1 MLCVVLVLL
10 ARAVEGHD
18 YVVDGSTGSDDNVGL
33 GEQEAF
39 LTIGRCV
46 QELSKPGDQC
56 LVRAGRYHEVVEVQ
70 GIRGTASNPIVIK
83 GYEDEWPVWDGG
95 VVIQPETWEKDDST
109 GI

>member
-10 ARAVEGHD
+10 ARAVECHD
-18 YVVDGSTGSDDNVGL
+18 YVVDGSTGSDDNTGL

-56 LVRAGRYHEVVEVQ
+56 LVRAGRWRC
-70 GIRGTASNPIVIK
+70 RGSGA
-83 GYEDEWPVWDGG
+83 
-95 VVIQPETWEKDDST
+95 QPATPS
-109 GI
+109 